1 MKNRALLVVGIC
13 ILAALASVL
22 GHLAGAGSAR
32 AAAGTP
38 RNVGAYSCI
47 NFLGGHRNVPAGSTI
62 VIRSGWA
69 SGSPGAVTSFINA
82 QTTILSVN
90 DAHMIDVSGGYE
102 APHPDGAGN
111 FVSVNTYPTGVTL
124 ANPGDSMRFT
134 YALLLKRRVTD
145 VYDVDGDGNRDPA
158 HFQPGLV
165 FGGTCTVTAT

>member
-38 RNVGAYSCI
+38 RNVGAYGCI

-69 SGSPGAVTSFINA
+69 SGSPGAVNAFIGA

-90 DAHMIDVSGGYE
+90 DAQMIDVSGGYE
-102 APHPDGAGN
+102 APHPDGTGN
-111 FVSVNTYPTGVTL
+111 FVSFKIG
-124 ANPGDSMRFT
+124 R
-134 YALLLKRRVTD
+134 
-145 VYDVDGDGNRDPA
+145 A
-158 HFQPGLV
+158 HV
-165 FGGTCTVTAT
+165 